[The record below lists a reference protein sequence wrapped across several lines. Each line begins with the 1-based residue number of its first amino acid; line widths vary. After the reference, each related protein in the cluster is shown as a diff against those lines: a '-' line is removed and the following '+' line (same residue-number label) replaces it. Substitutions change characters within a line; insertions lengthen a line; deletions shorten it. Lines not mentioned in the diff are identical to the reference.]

1 MLALAVVIGGA
12 AVEDDTTCLIKPR
25 QVVQVGSPVQGVL
38 AEEMVDR
45 GDTVKRGQLIARL
58 ESSVDEATLALDR
71 LKAVNDT
78 AIRAEQADLELNQRM
93 ATRKNYLV
101 NQQVASADS
110 LDEQQTKVR
119 DSLLRLEQAR
129 MDQRLAQLSAERS
142 RRQLELKQIHSP
154 IDGVVMERKLQAGE
168 FVYEQTPIMTVAQ
181 IDPLSVELVV
191 PADRW
196 GTFRRGTPARVRPNA
211 PVGGDY
217 AATVDV
223 VDPVVDAASNTFGV
237 RLLLPNPKRT
247 IPAGIRCTVQ
257 VQGGEGK
264 K

>member
-1 MLALAVVIGGA
+1 MLALAMVIA
-12 AVEDDTTCLIKPR
+12 AAGPEDEATCLIKPR
-25 QVVQVGSPVQGVL
+25 RVVQVGSPVQGVL
-38 AEEMVDR
+38 AEELVDR

-71 LKAVNDT
+71 LKAANDT
-78 AIRAEQADLELNQRM
+78 AIRAEQADLDLNQRM
-93 ATRKNYLV
+93 ASRKNYLV

-110 LDEQQTKVR
+110 ADEQQTKVR

-129 MDQRLAQLSAERS
+129 MDQKLAMLAAERS
-142 RRQLELKQIHSP
+142 RRQLELKQIRSP
-154 IDGVVMERKLQAGE
+154 VDGVVIELKLVAGE

-191 PADRW
+191 PADRL
-196 GTFRRGTPARVRPNA
+196 GVFRRGMTAHVRPNE

-217 AATVDV
+217 LATVDV

-237 RLLLPNPKRT
+237 RLALPNPKRT
-247 IPAGIRCTVQ
+247 IPAGIRCTVRLQ
-257 VQGGEGK
+257 
-264 K
+264 